1 MENII
6 VSFATCCKSKQA
18 IFVGGIQR
26 IAVTLAYHSY
36 KSGVLHNA
44 CISNFSSAELS

>member
-18 IFVGGIQR
+18 IVGGIQR
-26 IAVTLAYHSY
+26 IPVTLAYHSY